1 MIGYLK
7 GKLLYSEEN
16 VALLEVNGVGYE
28 LTLSSSCLKSVL
40 DNRGGEVYTYLAVR
54 EDGVSLYGFIS
65 VEEKRMFLKLITVS
79 GVGPKMGI
87 TVLSQTSLKEL
98 ATAIATSD
106 VKSLSKIKGLGKK
119 TAERIILELREKMT
133 EEIEITAKD
142 KTSSTAID
150 LTDKDYQDAMM
161 ALLGLG
167 FEKSE
172 CVKVLTKAK
181 AENVLGV
188 QAIIAF
194 SLKNI
199 R

>member
-7 GKLLYSEEN
+7 GKLLYTEEN
-16 VALLEVNGVGYE
+16 VAVLDVNGVGYE
-28 LTLSSSCLKSVL
+28 AIVSTSCLKYL
-40 DNRGGEVYTYLAVR
+40 IDNKGGEIYTYLAVR

-65 VEEKRMFLKLITVS
+65 REEKKMFLKLITVS

-87 TVLSQTSLKEL
+87 TVLSQTTLKDL
-98 ATAIATSD
+98 ATMVATSD
-106 VKSLSKIKGLGKK
+106 VKGLSKIKGLGKK
-119 TAERIILELREKMT
+119 TAERIILELREKMA
-133 EEIEITAKD
+133 ESVSLSDEPLENA
-142 KTSSTAID
+142 SANID
-150 LTDKDYQDAMM
+150 DKDYQDAML

-167 FEKSE
+167 FEKGE

-181 AENVLGV
+181 TENVMGV
-188 QAIIAF
+188 QAVIAY

>member
-7 GKLLYSEEN
+7 GKLLYTEEN
-16 VALLEVNGVGYE
+16 TAVLEVNGVGYE
-28 LTLSSSCLKSVL
+28 AIVSTSCLKYL
-40 DNRGGEVYTYLAVR
+40 IDNNGGEIYTYLAVR

-65 VEEKRMFLKLITVS
+65 REEKKMFLKLITVS

-87 TVLSQTSLKEL
+87 TVLSQTTLKDL
-98 ATAIATSD
+98 ATMVATSD
-106 VKSLSKIKGLGKK
+106 VKGLSKIKGLGKK
-119 TAERIILELREKMT
+119 TAERIILELREKMSESVSLSDEPT
-133 EEIEITAKD
+133 VNASADIQ
-142 KTSSTAID
+142 
-150 LTDKDYQDAMM
+150 DKDYQDAML

-167 FEKSE
+167 FEKGE

-181 AENVLGV
+181 TENVMGV
-188 QAIIAF
+188 QAVIAY

>member
-7 GKLLYSEEN
+7 GKLLYTEEN
-16 VALLEVNGVGYE
+16 TAVLEVNGVGYE
-28 LTLSSSCLKSVL
+28 AIVSTSCLKYL
-40 DNRGGEVYTYLAVR
+40 IDNKGGEIYTYLAVR

-65 VEEKRMFLKLITVS
+65 REEKKMFLKLITVS

-87 TVLSQTSLKEL
+87 TVLSQTTLKDL
-98 ATAIATSD
+98 ATMVATSD
-106 VKSLSKIKGLGKK
+106 VKGLSKIKGLGKK
-119 TAERIILELREKMT
+119 TAERIILELREKMV
-133 EEIEITAKD
+133 ESVSLSDEPLENA
-142 KTSSTAID
+142 SANID
-150 LTDKDYQDAMM
+150 DKDYQDAML

-167 FEKSE
+167 FEKGE

-181 AENVLGV
+181 TENVMGV
-188 QAIIAF
+188 QAVIAY